1 MLLSILICTIDS
13 RKNEFNKLLTKLKI
27 QALDEVEIL
36 SICDNKE
43 MTIGAK
49 RNKLLEMAEGD
60 YVCFVDDDDS
70 VSDDYINSILK
81 AIKKE
86 PDCIGFQIECNMEGK
101 IEKAIASNRYDVWC
115 ENKDGYR
122 YCRTI
127 YHKTPTKRS
136 IALQIGYK
144 DIRYAEDHDY
154 SLRLKQSGLLKEE
167 VFIDKVLYYYNY
179 KFENPNTKYNLN
191 GK

>member
-13 RKNEFNKLLTKLKI
+13 RKNEFNKLLTKLKM

-49 RNKLLEMAEGD
+49 RNKLLKMAEGD

-81 AIKKE
+81 ATKSK
-86 PDCIGFQIECNMEGK
+86 PDCIGFKIECNMEGK
-101 IEKAIASNRYDVWC
+101 IESAIASNRYDTWC

-127 YHKTPTKRS
+127 YHKTPVKRE
-136 IALQIGYK
+136 IALKIGYK

-154 SLRLKQSGLLKEE
+154 SSRLKQSGLLKKE

-179 KFENPNTKYNLN
+179 KFENHKTKY
-191 GK
+191 GITD